1 MKLLRIGVEN
11 LNSLYGRH
19 DVDLEGQFA
28 GQPLFLITGPTG
40 AGKSTL
46 MDAVSLALFGQTPRL
61 SGGHGQ
67 ADETPGLIVSRGAGE
82 ACAEL
87 EFSRAEIGQV
97 QRYRASW
104 RCRRARGKADGELQA
119 PVRALE
125 KQRADGSWEMLVS
138 DTRAKTFQPYFTT
151 VLDGMSIQDFK
162 RAVLLAQGEF
172 AAFLEATEDERA
184 AILERLTDTGK
195 YLKIGAL
202 ANERR
207 VAAKTAWE
215 IAGAALAT
223 VQVMPEEEEKLLRE
237 AADLLA
243 ADVERTREAL
253 QEARAAQV
261 WLTRRDEVED
271 ACRNAESARAVAQ
284 ANHDA
289 AAVELATLTEHE
301 RCMPAADAL
310 REFDRAAKDLLDATA
325 LLPALA
331 TAELERRTD
340 LEKLQPE
347 RAVKSAVLKASQ
359 DALAEQGPV
368 IGTARAL
375 RAQRLEVARAHDN
388 ALTDKAKCLSNA
400 EKATA
405 QLAAARAQHERAE
418 LALVT
423 AENRL
428 TGLKLAEPLV
438 VAQAALSERFQTLAR
453 EEKDLDERRRKH
465 AETSAALEITAQT
478 HAAGT
483 LEASALEAKMA
494 PMALRVQA
502 ARTTLAQ
509 ALAGAADAR
518 GRRES
523 LRKVGEARDVALQ
536 TAAAATRLLAAQETA
551 TARITEKRRQAAEHD
566 QQIAELAAHTVR
578 ATERRRALVEHVAKD
593 RADLETFQLSLKLAS
608 ERKNLQAGAEC
619 PLCGGVE
626 HPYVSDGRHADL
638 DAHWLARSAEL
649 KAQIA
654 AQEQEAA
661 ALEAR
666 LRELAGAVAE
676 AKTNQG
682 QANELAEQ
690 GLAELQTVTL
700 DLQRA
705 LDGLA
710 LARDARTS
718 DVAALE
724 ATLMTAKDA
733 ADGALHALDDAEA
746 EEGMAVAALQTAQ
759 EHLNSLRADLG
770 AANAAIAQR
779 TAGLGE
785 MARELAASAHT
796 LAGRRAELAM
806 DLAAYGIAPLRPDG
820 SADLS
825 AALAEVGR
833 LAGEVLGAQAGL
845 AAATTAR
852 QEANA
857 AVETAVVGDEAARA
871 ALTKATTAVV
881 AQAEAAANLD
891 AQITAI
897 LGGQDP
903 DAVQRRLDDAL
914 KTADEGWRAVVEKI
928 RLAENAWVKAQ
939 TEHTTGKARIATLT
953 DEHRVR
959 QAELTEGLR
968 RLTLRD
974 REDLQARLLDAGVL
988 AALRATRTRLENAMS
1003 GAKALCDG
1011 QRAERERHAAGKPSG
1026 LDAAA
1031 DGAAIALHVAELEAQ
1046 WQADTGTLAGHK
1058 AKLLQTE
1065 ASRGQRDALRKEL
1078 VEKDAQHR
1086 LWMRLHGLIG
1096 VKDGQAFQRYA
1107 QILNMEELAGK
1118 ANHHLRQLSPRYA
1131 LVAANAG
1138 GEPRLDFAV
1147 RDTFQADEVRPL
1159 TTLSGGETFLVSLSL
1174 ALALADYRAVR
1185 MPVET
1190 LLLDEGFGT
1199 LDPVTLGIAMGA
1211 LKALNASGVQ
1221 VGIISHVEA
1230 LKEQIPAWVVVES
1243 LGNGRSAVRMEL
1255 GM

>member
-19 DVDLEGQFA
+19 DVDLERQFP
-28 GQPLFLITGPTG
+28 GEPLFLITGPTG

-82 ACAEL
+82 ACEEL
-87 EFSRAEIGQV
+87 EFSRVEIGEV

-125 KQRADGSWEMLVS
+125 KQRADGTWEMLVS

-207 VAAKTAWE
+207 GAAKTAWE
-215 IAGAALAT
+215 IAAAALAT
-223 VQVMPEEEEKLLRE
+223 VLVMPEEEETRLRE
-237 AADLLA
+237 AADALA
-243 ADVERTREAL
+243 GDVERTREAL
-253 QEARAAQV
+253 HSARAAQV
-261 WLTRRDEVED
+261 WLTRRDEVET
-271 ACRNAESARAVAQ
+271 ASRNAETSRAAAQ
-284 ANHDA
+284 ADQDA
-289 AAVELATLTEHE
+289 AAVELARLTEHE

-310 REFDRAAKDLLDATA
+310 REFDRAAKELHDATT

-347 RAVKSAVLKASQ
+347 RAEKTAALKASQ

-375 RAQRLEVARAHDN
+375 RAQRVELARAHDN
-388 ALTDKAKCLSNA
+388 ALSDTAKCQASA

-405 QLAAARAQHERAE
+405 QLAAARAQQERSE
-418 LALVT
+418 GALVT
-423 AENRL
+423 AEIRL
-428 TGLKLAEPLV
+428 AGLKLAEPLV
-438 VAQAALSERFQTLAR
+438 VVQAALSERFQTLGR
-453 EEKDLDERRRKH
+453 EEDDLAERRRKQ
-465 AETSAALEITAQT
+465 AETAAALEIARQT
-478 HAAGT
+478 YATGK
-483 LEASALEAKMA
+483 LEASALEAKLA
-494 PMALRVQA
+494 PMTLRVDA
-502 ARTTLAQ
+502 ARTALTH
-509 ALAGAADAR
+509 ALAGTKDAR

-523 LRKVGEARDVALQ
+523 LRKVGEARDAALQ
-536 TAAAATRLLAAQETA
+536 AAGTATRLLVAQEAA
-551 TARITEKRRQAAEHD
+551 TTRIAEKRRQADEHA
-566 QQIAELAAHTVR
+566 QQVAELSANTGN
-578 ATERRRALVEHVAKD
+578 ATERQRALVEQVGKD
-593 RADLETFQLSLKLAS
+593 RADLETFQLSLKLAN
-608 ERKNLQAGAEC
+608 ERKHLQAGAEC

-626 HPYVSDGRHADL
+626 HPYVSDGRHAEL

-649 KAQIA
+649 KAQIT
-654 AQEQEAA
+654 AQEHEAA
-661 ALEAR
+661 ALETR
-666 LRELAGAVAE
+666 LRQLAGTVAA
-676 AKTNQG
+676 AKANQA
-682 QANELAEQ
+682 QANDLAEQ
-690 GLAELQTVTL
+690 SLAELQTVTL
-700 DLQRA
+700 ELQRT
-705 LDGLA
+705 LDGLG
-710 LARDARTS
+710 LAQDAQAS
-718 DVAALE
+718 DVAARE
-724 ATLMTAKDA
+724 ATLGAAKELANDVMR
-733 ADGALHALDDAEA
+733 ALDDAEA
-746 EEGMAVAALQTAQ
+746 EEGAATAALQTAQ
-759 EHLNSLRADLG
+759 EHLNSLRADL
-770 AANAAIAQR
+770 AAADAALGER
-779 TAGLGE
+779 TAALGE
-785 MARELAASAHT
+785 MARDLAESAQIRARRRGD
-796 LAGRRAELAM
+796 LAK
-806 DLAAYGIAPLRPDG
+806 DLAAYGIAPLGSDGNPDLG
-820 SADLS
+820 

-852 QEANA
+852 QEAGA
-857 AVETAVVGDEAARA
+857 GVETAVVGDESARA
-871 ALTKATTAVV
+871 VLTKATAAAV
-881 AQAEAAANLD
+881 AQAEATATLD
-891 AQITAI
+891 AQIAAI

-903 DAVQRRLDDAL
+903 DEVQRRLDDAL
-914 KTADEGWRAVVEKI
+914 KTADAGWREVVETI

-939 TEHTTGKARIATLT
+939 TEHTTGQARIATLT
-953 DEHRVR
+953 DERRVR
-959 QAELTEGLR
+959 HAELTEGLR
-968 RLTLRD
+968 QLTLRD
-974 REDLQARLLDAGVL
+974 REDLQARLLDAGAL
-988 AALRATRTRLENAMS
+988 AALRATRTRLDNAM
-1003 GAKALCDG
+1003 AAARALCDG
-1011 QRAERERHAAGKPSG
+1011 QQAERERHEAAKPSA
-1026 LDAAA
+1026 LDGAA
-1031 DGAAIALHVAELEAQ
+1031 DLAAIALQVAELETQ

-1078 VEKDAQHR
+1078 NEKDAQHK
-1086 LWMRLHGLIG
+1086 LWMRLHALIG

-1174 ALALADYRAVR
+1174 ALALSDYRAVR

-1243 LGNGRSAVRMEL
+1243 LGNGRSTVRMERGL
-1255 GM
+1255 

>member
-19 DVDLEGQFA
+19 DVDLERQFP
-28 GQPLFLITGPTG
+28 GEPLFLITGPTG

-67 ADETPGLIVSRGAGE
+67 TDEAPGLIVSRGAGE

-87 EFSRAEIGQV
+87 EFSRVEIGEV

-125 KQRADGSWEMLVS
+125 KQRADGTWEMLVS

-202 ANERR
+202 ASERR

-215 IAGAALAT
+215 IAAAALAT

-237 AADLLA
+237 AADALA
-243 ADVERTREAL
+243 GDVEKTREAL
-253 QEARAAQV
+253 HAARAAQV
-261 WLTRRDEVED
+261 WLTRRDEVET
-271 ACRNAESARAVAQ
+271 ASRNAATARTAAQ
-284 ANHDA
+284 ADQDA
-289 AAVELATLTEHE
+289 AAVELARLTEHE

-310 REFDRAAKDLLDATA
+310 REFDRAAKELHDATA
-325 LLPALA
+325 LLPALTA
-331 TAELERRTD
+331 AELERRTE
-340 LEKLQPE
+340 LATLQPE
-347 RAVKSAVLKASQ
+347 RADKAAALKASQ

-375 RAQRLEVARAHDN
+375 RGQRLELARAHDN
-388 ALTDKAKCLSNA
+388 ALSDKAKCLESA
-400 EKATA
+400 GKATA
-405 QLAAARAQHERAE
+405 LLAAARAHHERSE
-418 LALVT
+418 VALVT

-428 TGLKLAEPLV
+428 AGLKLAEPLV
-438 VAQAALSERFQTLAR
+438 VVQAALSERFQTLER
-453 EEKDLDERRRKH
+453 EEKDLAERRRKH
-465 AETSAALEITAQT
+465 AETAAALEIAGQT
-478 HAAGT
+478 YATGK
-483 LEASALEAKMA
+483 LEASALEAKLA
-494 PMALRVQA
+494 PMTRRVDT
-502 ARTTLAQ
+502 ARTALVQ
-509 ALAGAADAR
+509 ALAGAPDAR

-523 LRKVGEARDVALQ
+523 LRKVGEARDAALQ
-536 TAAAATRLLAAQETA
+536 ATATATRLLAAQEAA
-551 TARITEKRRQAAEHD
+551 TARIGDKRREAAEHA
-566 QQIAELAAHTVR
+566 QQVAELAVITDKA
-578 ATERRRALVEHVAKD
+578 AEQQRALVEQVGKD

-608 ERKNLQAGAEC
+608 ERKHLQAGAEC

-626 HPYVSDGRHADL
+626 HPYVNDGRHAEL

-649 KAQIA
+649 KAQIT

-661 ALEAR
+661 ALETR
-666 LRELAGAVAE
+666 LRQLAGTVAA
-676 AKTNQG
+676 AKANQT
-682 QANELAEQ
+682 QANDLTEQ
-690 GLAELQTVTL
+690 SLTELQTVTQ
-700 DLQRA
+700 DLQRT
-705 LDGLA
+705 LDGLG
-710 LARDARTS
+710 LAQDPRAG
-718 DVAALE
+718 DVAALD
-724 ATLMTAKDA
+724 ATLEKAKVQA
-733 ADGALHALDDAEA
+733 NGAIRALDDAEA
-746 EEGMAVAALQTAQ
+746 EESAATAALQTAQ
-759 EHLNSLRADLG
+759 EHLNSLRADL
-770 AANAAIAQR
+770 AAADAALGER

-785 MARELAASAHT
+785 MARELAASAAT
-796 LAGRRAELAM
+796 LAGRRG
-806 DLAAYGIAPLRPDG
+806 DLAKDLATYGIAPLGADG
-820 SADLS
+820 SADLG

-852 QEANA
+852 QEASTG
-857 AVETAVVGDEAARA
+857 VETAVVGDESARA
-871 ALTKATTAVV
+871 ALAKATAV
-881 AQAEAAANLD
+881 AQGEAIATLD
-891 AQITAI
+891 AQIAGI
-897 LGGQDP
+897 LDGQDP
-903 DAVQRRLDDAL
+903 DGVQRRLDDAL
-914 KTADEGWRAVVEKI
+914 NTADAGWRAVVEKI

-939 TEHTTGKARIATLT
+939 TEHTTAQARIATLT
-953 DEHRVR
+953 DERRVR
-959 QAELTEGLR
+959 HAELTEGLR
-968 RLTLRD
+968 QLTLRD

-988 AALRATRTRLENAMS
+988 AALRATRTRLENAMAA
-1003 GAKALCDG
+1003 AKALCDG
-1011 QRAERERHAAGKPSG
+1011 QQAERERHAAAKPTA
-1026 LDAAA
+1026 L
-1031 DGAAIALHVAELEAQ
+1031 DGAANVAEIALQVAELETQ

-1065 ASRGQRDALRKEL
+1065 ASRGQRDGLRKEL
-1078 VEKDAQHR
+1078 DEKDAQHK
-1086 LWMRLHGLIG
+1086 LWMRLHALIG

-1107 QILNMEELAGK
+1107 QMLNMEELAGK
-1118 ANHHLRQLSPRYA
+1118 ANHHLQQLSPRYA

-1243 LGNGRSAVRMEL
+1243 LGNGRSTVRMER

>member
-19 DVDLEGQFA
+19 DVDLERQFP
-28 GQPLFLITGPTG
+28 GEPLFLITGPTG

-87 EFSRAEIGQV
+87 EFSRVEIGEV

-125 KQRADGSWEMLVS
+125 KQRADGTWEMLVS

-207 VAAKTAWE
+207 GAAKTAWE
-215 IAGAALAT
+215 IAAAALAT
-223 VQVMPEEEEKLLRE
+223 VQVMPEEEEKRLRE
-237 AADLLA
+237 AADALA
-243 ADVERTREAL
+243 GDVERTREAL
-253 QEARAAQV
+253 HSARAAQV
-261 WLTRRDEVED
+261 WLTRRDEVET
-271 ACRNAESARAVAQ
+271 ASRNAETSRAAAQ
-284 ANHDA
+284 ADQDA
-289 AAVELATLTEHE
+289 AAVELARLTEHE

-310 REFDRAAKDLLDATA
+310 REFDRAAKELHDATT

-347 RAVKSAVLKASQ
+347 RAEKTAALKASQ

-375 RAQRLEVARAHDN
+375 RAQRVELARAHDN
-388 ALTDKAKCLSNA
+388 ALSDKAKCQASA

-405 QLAAARAQHERAE
+405 QLAAARAQQERSE
-418 LALVT
+418 GALVT
-423 AENRL
+423 AEIRL
-428 TGLKLAEPLV
+428 AGLKLAEPLV
-438 VAQAALSERFQTLAR
+438 VVQAALSERFQTLGR
-453 EEKDLDERRRKH
+453 EEDDLAERRRKQ
-465 AETSAALEITAQT
+465 AETAAALEIARQT
-478 HAAGT
+478 YATGK
-483 LEASALEAKMA
+483 LEASALEAKLA
-494 PMALRVQA
+494 PMTLRVDA
-502 ARTTLAQ
+502 ARTALTH
-509 ALAGAADAR
+509 ALAGTKDAR

-523 LRKVGEARDVALQ
+523 LRKVGEARDAALQ
-536 TAAAATRLLAAQETA
+536 AAGTATRLLVAQEAA
-551 TARITEKRRQAAEHD
+551 TTRIAEKRRQADEHA
-566 QQIAELAAHTVR
+566 QQVAELSANTGN
-578 ATERRRALVEHVAKD
+578 ATERQRALVEQVGKD
-593 RADLETFQLSLKLAS
+593 RADLETFQLSLKLAN
-608 ERKNLQAGAEC
+608 ERKHLQAGAEC

-626 HPYVSDGRHADL
+626 HPYVSDGRHAEL

-649 KAQIA
+649 A
-654 AQEQEAA
+654 
-661 ALEAR
+661 
-666 LRELAGAVAE
+666 
-676 AKTNQG
+676 NQA
-682 QANELAEQ
+682 QANDLAEQ
-690 GLAELQTVTL
+690 SLAELQTVTL
-700 DLQRA
+700 ELQRT
-705 LDGLA
+705 LDGLG
-710 LARDARTS
+710 LAQDAQAS
-718 DVAALE
+718 DVAARE
-724 ATLMTAKDA
+724 ATLGAAKELA
-733 ADGALHALDDAEA
+733 NGVMRALDDAEA
-746 EEGMAVAALQTAQ
+746 EEGAATAALQTAQ
-759 EHLNSLRADLG
+759 EHLNSLRADL
-770 AANAAIAQR
+770 AAADAALGER
-779 TAGLGE
+779 TAALGE
-785 MARELAASAHT
+785 MARDLAESAQIRARRRGD
-796 LAGRRAELAM
+796 LAK
-806 DLAAYGIAPLRPDG
+806 DLAAYGIAPLGSDGNPDLG
-820 SADLS
+820 

-852 QEANA
+852 QEAGA
-857 AVETAVVGDEAARA
+857 GVETAVVGDESARA
-871 ALTKATTAVV
+871 VLTKATAAAV
-881 AQAEAAANLD
+881 AQAEATATLD
-891 AQITAI
+891 AQIAAI

-903 DAVQRRLDDAL
+903 DEVQRRLDDAL
-914 KTADEGWRAVVEKI
+914 KTADAGWREVVETI

-939 TEHTTGKARIATLT
+939 TEHTTGQARIATLT
-953 DEHRVR
+953 DERRVR
-959 QAELTEGLR
+959 HAELTEGLR
-968 RLTLRD
+968 QLTLRD
-974 REDLQARLLDAGVL
+974 REDLQARLLDAGAL
-988 AALRATRTRLENAMS
+988 AALRATRTRLDNAM
-1003 GAKALCDG
+1003 AAARALCDG
-1011 QRAERERHAAGKPSG
+1011 QQAERERHEAAKPSA
-1026 LDAAA
+1026 LDGAA
-1031 DGAAIALHVAELEAQ
+1031 DLAAIALQVAELETQ

-1078 VEKDAQHR
+1078 NEKDAQHK
-1086 LWMRLHGLIG
+1086 LWMRLHALIG

-1159 TTLSGGETFLVSLSL
+1159 TTLSGGDTFLVSLSL

-1243 LGNGRSAVRMEL
+1243 LGNGRSTVRMERGL
-1255 GM
+1255 